1 MSDETNKWPDKIIV
15 GLTGNIAT
23 GKSAIMKIA
32 AEQGALTLDADKVVH
47 SIMNNDRALQRA
59 IIEAF
64 GNEVA
69 AEDGHIN
76 RSALAKIVFNNPEK
90 LARLEGLIHPT
101 VRQEIHKYISLN
113 DAKVVMI
120 EAIKLLEGTLKDD
133 CQQIWVAHCDRQR
146 QLDRLLICRGMDQET
161 AEMRL
166 NAQSAQEEK
175 VAQANVVI
183 DTGGTMAQTK
193 EQVLAAWHNL
203 LNPPAPEAEP
213 AAPEVEIVT
222 RRARRSDVPGVL
234 LHMHKASGGKVKKS
248 RTDLLME
255 LAERS
260 FFIGQEGSEITTVIG
275 WNIDSGIARVDQL
288 YIHPAGALH
297 TTGAATLESIEK
309 SANEHF
315 CELIIVFPP
324 NDVDPA
330 VRQWLLD
337 AGYVVRHPS
346 ALHRVWLRAVED
358 SQPDDT
364 FIMLKIL
371 RDIRIKS

>member
-1 MSDETNKWPDKIIV
+1 MSDETGQWPDKIIV

-59 IIEAF
+59 IVAAF
-64 GNEVA
+64 GNEVT
-69 AEDGHIN
+69 AEDGRIN
-76 RSALAKIVFNNPEK
+76 RAALAKIVFNNPDK
-90 LARLEGLIHPT
+90 LARLEALIHPT

-113 DAKVVMI
+113 DAKVVLI
-120 EAIKLLEGTLKDD
+120 EAIKLLEGSLKED
-133 CQQIWVAHCDRQR
+133 CQQIWVANCERQR

-166 NAQSAQEEK
+166 TAQASQAEK
-175 VAQANVVI
+175 VAQADVVI
-183 DTGGTMAQTK
+183 DTGGTMAQTR

-203 LNPPAPEAEP
+203 LNPPAPEP
-213 AAPEVEIVT
+213 AAPEVEVVT

-255 LAERS
+255 LADRS

-275 WNIDSGIARVDQL
+275 WNIDSGIARIDQL
-288 YIHPAGALH
+288 YIDPMPALH
-297 TTGAATLESIEK
+297 TTGAATLASIEK

-315 CELIIVFPP
+315 CELILIFPP

-330 VRQWLLD
+330 IRQWLLD
-337 AGYVVRHPS
+337 AGYVIRHPS
-346 ALHRVWLRAVED
+346 ALHRVWLRAVEE